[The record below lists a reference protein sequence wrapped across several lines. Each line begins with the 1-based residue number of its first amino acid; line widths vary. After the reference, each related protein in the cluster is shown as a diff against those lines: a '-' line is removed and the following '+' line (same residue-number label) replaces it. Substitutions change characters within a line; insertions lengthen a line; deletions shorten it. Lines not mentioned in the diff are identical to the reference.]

1 MKKAILISIRPKY
14 VRKILLGEKTLEIR
28 RTCPKIWKWFYTDG
42 KPLREPEPIE
52 VYIYCTKEN
61 NALLHKNIADIWWVE
76 DKDFRA
82 KNRRLGIEQQPSY
95 NGKVVAKF
103 TLNKVEKISLPYTK
117 FGKLEWVGCEEER
130 TLQTISLDEKDLLK
144 LSCLTE
150 SEIYKYLNFNKKPCG
165 YAWHIDNLEIFD
177 KPKELSEFK
186 IKHYPQFAGMVKN
199 ESHYEL
205 VPLVK
210 SPQSWCYIEI

>member
-1 MKKAILISIRPKY
+1 MKKAILISIRPNW
-14 VRKILLGEKTLEIR
+14 VAKILNGEKTIEIR
-28 RTCPKIWKWFYTDG
+28 KTMPKCD
-42 KPLREPEPIE
+42 LPID
-52 VYIYCTKEN
+52 VYIYCTWGY
-61 NALLHKNIADIWWVE
+61 KNETLYMRNYDYHFNKKIGGYCG
-76 DKDFRA
+76 F
-82 KNRRLGIEQQPSY
+82 
-95 NGKVVAKF
+95 NGRVVAKF

-177 KPKELSEFK
+177 RPKELSEFK
-186 IKHYPQFAGMVKN
+186 QIKKVNCYNADFDYESVEERQYPLTRA
-199 ESHYEL
+199 
-205 VPLVK
+205 
-210 SPQSWCYIEI
+210 PQSWCYIEV

>member
-1 MKKAILISIRPKY
+1 MKAILISIRPNW
-14 VRKILLGEKTLEIR
+14 VAKILNGEKTIEIR
-28 RTCPKIWKWFYTDG
+28 KTMPKCDF
-42 KPLREPEPIE
+42 PID
-52 VYIYCTKEN
+52 VYIYCTIDNKNGLHWNTHKWVTINNNTDVLKE
-61 NALLHKNIADIWWVE
+61 IC
-76 DKDFRA
+76 F
-82 KNRRLGIEQQPSY
+82 

-130 TLQTISLDEKDLLK
+130 TLQTTSLDEKDLLR

-177 KPKELSEFK
+177 KPKELSEFYTAK
-186 IKHYPQFAGMVKN
+186 TNKLPRYLF
-199 ESHYEL
+199 
-205 VPLVK
+205 PLTHA
-210 SPQSWCYIEI
+210 PQSWVYIEV